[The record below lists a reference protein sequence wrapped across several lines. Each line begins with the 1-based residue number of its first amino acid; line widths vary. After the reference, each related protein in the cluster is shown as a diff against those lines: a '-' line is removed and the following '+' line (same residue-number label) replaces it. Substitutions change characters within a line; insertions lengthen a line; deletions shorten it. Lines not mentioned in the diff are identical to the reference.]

1 MQRLQS
7 YPGKAFSLL
16 CLNGH
21 GLQRVFYITHATR
34 RVRKLIKGSVR
45 APWTTERESKYVL
58 GCACQRKAAA

>member
-7 YPGKAFSLL
+7 YPGKPLNLL

-21 GLQRVFYITHATR
+21 GLQRVYYIVLKR
-34 RVRKLIKGSVR
+34 ERVRRNANV
-45 APWTTERESKYVL
+45 PWTTERTHKYVL